1 MNLVL
6 FDDAMYQVCQINRI
20 LEAPRGNA
28 LLVGVGGSGKQSL
41 SSLASFIAGLE
52 VCLKK
57 IFISNLEHRVQFYYF
72 SFVQLLQK
80 LLYYDMIKI
89 YQLI

>member
-57 IFISNLEHRVQFYYF
+57 IFISNLIVYDFIIFHLFNYYEN
-72 SFVQLLQK
+72 
-80 LLYYDMIKI
+80 YYTMM
-89 YQLI
+89 